1 MMTENKETAKAFSI
15 PSPAQQ
21 KWAAAL
27 AWIADSIDF
36 LGRTAWPINDLL
48 IRVWIAKQTLMS
60 GFLMA
65 TDWDTAVALATDEY
79 PVPWLDPHRAALLGI
94 LAQLGGG
101 LSLLLGLGTRFGAM
115 VILV

>member
-21 KWAAAL
+21 KWTAAL

-36 LGRTAWPINDLL
+36 LGRRAWPINDLL
-48 IRVWIAKQTLMS
+48 IRVWIAKQTLLS

-65 TDWDTAVALATDEY
+65 TDWNAAVALATDEY
-79 PVPWLDPHRAALLGI
+79 PVLKWTRLLGPAAKLEI
-94 LAQLGGG
+94 G
-101 LSLLLGLGTRFGAM
+101 RF
-115 VILV
+115 V